1 MDARWAFTWGQGRDR
16 FAHGHKAGGSPAG
29 VYCIRSRG
37 DLPPTDSGPSRDRF
51 SFHGRWVRRVARG
64 VNTAHTLFV
73 LIERPIGG
81 WFGGARYRAYATDR
95 WATGSTPITNR
106 WPSSRSAAVR
116 VASFVGCFGSR
127 MRRTSFSSFPIRRA
141 NSFLLMPAARTASI
155 TASLAAIAGSTATGT
170 NPAPRCAFARGNGK
184 PRAG

>member
-1 MDARWAFTWGQGRDR
+1 MCRRLLYDSSPPATDVRWACTWGRVETVSR
-16 FAHGHKAGGSPAG
+16 MATRLEGSPAG

-95 WATGSTPITNR
+95 WATGRP
-106 WPSSRSAAVR
+106 RS
-116 VASFVGCFGSR
+116 
-127 MRRTSFSSFPIRRA
+127 
-141 NSFLLMPAARTASI
+141 L
-155 TASLAAIAGSTATGT
+155 IAGLVHEAPQSEW
-170 NPAPRCAFARGNGK
+170 PASSDAS
-184 PRAG
+184 